1 MLRNCDG
8 QVKEMWPEIQGLG
21 LKNAA
26 LKPRARVVHLHLAD
40 QVSTIHASRR
50 RTNSASGDARLYN
63 SSGYWEANPRL
74 SSTES

>member
-26 LKPRARVVHLHLAD
+26 LKTPEP
-40 QVSTIHASRR
+40 VSFIFISQIRC
-50 RTNSASGDARLYN
+50 G
-63 SSGYWEANPRL
+63 
-74 SSTES
+74 